1 MRKTRLQCT
10 CHLLSISQLLAS
22 CISYLMYAFS
32 MEVATLG
39 YKALLPI
46 CYNMVVACSSTKLIS
61 QNSSGTF
68 RKDSKGEKTLSIVP
82 VKQLQFLSSKQMTKT
97 PIAIYSRIQVPELHH
112 GIKTTPK
119 APKTIIFFPSQNV
132 GGGGTIT

>member
-1 MRKTRLQCT
+1 
-10 CHLLSISQLLAS
+10 
-22 CISYLMYAFS
+22 MYAFS

-61 QNSSGTF
+61 QNSSGTSE
-68 RKDSKGEKTLSIVP
+68 RIPKVKTLSIVP

-112 GIKTTPK
+112 GIKTRPK

-132 GGGGTIT
+132 EGGTIT